1 MAQAIAVPNYII
13 NSLIAC
19 RGGAEHRAGTH
30 AASASIK
37 P

>member
-13 NSLIAC
+13 NSLIT
-19 RGGAEHRAGTH
+19 GAAVPSIARATH